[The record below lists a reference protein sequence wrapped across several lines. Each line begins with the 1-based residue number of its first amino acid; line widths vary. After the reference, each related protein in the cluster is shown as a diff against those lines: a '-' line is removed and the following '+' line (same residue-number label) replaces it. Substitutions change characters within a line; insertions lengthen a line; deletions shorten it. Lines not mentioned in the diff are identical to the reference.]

1 MDRSNSGVVDTC
13 LFNWRVPKE
22 SEKAASEMGTDG
34 LFFVIQGS
42 YYQILQIWKLERM
55 RLRPWTF
62 KHNITVAFLFSS
74 IANLLHLGK
83 CPKMRHANEP
93 TVENA
98 GSCEWRKI
106 QRERE
111 RFPDSIVIFWH
122 FFRIV
127 PEGITLQC
135 QACSVS
141 HSTSFAAYLIQKGGV
156 PALSSCKSVGKVW
169 LWDWSQ
175 ESDGE
180 NGDGTATLGR
190 SPMVASLIRV
200 YRHQCICHT
209 QQNELVIT
217 VDRLNTLYGMNMN
230 EHASGQLQHVD
241 T

>member
-42 YYQILQIWKLERM
+42 YYQILHIWKLERM
-55 RLRPWTF
+55 RLRPWRF

-111 RFPDSIVIFWH
+111 REIPRFDCYFLT
-122 FFRIV
+122 FF
-127 PEGITLQC
+127 
-135 QACSVS
+135 S
-141 HSTSFAAYLIQKGGV
+141 H
-156 PALSSCKSVGKVW
+156 
-169 LWDWSQ
+169 
-175 ESDGE
+175 
-180 NGDGTATLGR
+180 R
-190 SPMVASLIRV
+190 SR
-200 YRHQCICHT
+200 RD
-209 QQNELVIT
+209 NIT
-217 VDRLNTLYGMNMN
+217 VPGMFRLTFNFFCCIP
-230 EHASGQLQHVD
+230 D
-241 T
+241 TKRWCTRAK